1 MSIGKE
7 TSGTMLIVQGTS
19 GTKNI
24 GKEGSWTMLAGNE
37 TLGTL

>member
-1 MSIGKE
+1 
-7 TSGTMLIVQGTS
+7 MLVGQGTS
-19 GTKNI
+19 GTMSI

>member
-7 TSGTMLIVQGTS
+7 ASGTMLIGQGTS
-19 GTKNI
+19 GTMSI